1 MAKNMIIS
9 ELEAIVIKEKQKG
22 RLDAFIKS
30 ALKEY
35 LQVYVLNFIYTE
47 KAYSDKLIFTGGTCL
62 RHCYNL
68 NRLSEDIDLDQIKMI
83 NLNQL
88 KDNLLDYFKRKYLY
102 QDLKIAI
109 KQQGKQLLL
118 KFPVLQTL
126 KLADLSA
133 SDWLYVK
140 IDLAPVGSKNYQT
153 QTSLK
158 NLYGFNYIT
167 THYDLGSLMAGKIA
181 AVLGRRR
188 FQGKENQE
196 IVKGRD
202 YFDLLW
208 FLDKKT
214 DLNFK
219 MLNDLL
225 KEKKALTKQELVDRL
240 NNKVRLAT
248 TKFKLSFKQDLQP
261 FIENNLII
269 DDYVDNYL
277 KNYQEKVKYL
287 LEERLTV

>member
-1 MAKNMIIS
+1 
-9 ELEAIVIKEKQKG
+9 
-22 RLDAFIKS
+22 
-30 ALKEY
+30 
-35 LQVYVLNFIYTE
+35 
-47 KAYSDKLIFTGGTCL
+47 
-62 RHCYNL
+62 
-68 NRLSEDIDLDQIKMI
+68 
-83 NLNQL
+83 
-88 KDNLLDYFKRKYLY
+88 
-102 QDLKIAI
+102 
-109 KQQGKQLLL
+109 
-118 KFPVLQTL
+118 
-126 KLADLSA
+126 
-133 SDWLYVK
+133 
-140 IDLAPVGSKNYQT
+140 
-153 QTSLK
+153 
-158 NLYGFNYIT
+158 
-167 THYDLGSLMAGKIA
+167 MAGKIA